1 MTNFKVYEYIHIIL
15 YGRRKG
21 ERLVRGTGRRVNTNY
36 GLIYH
41 IYTMCRYIDIKIN
54 LIMNIYIYTYIYIC
68 VCTHVCM
75 YVNKVPCR
83 NDGVSFLNNPNK
95 RRPIAH
101 QLGRQMGCVLW
112 IETWI
117 MCCPS

>member
-41 IYTMCRYIDIKIN
+41 IYHVQIYRYKDKSDYEYIH
-54 LIMNIYIYTYIYIC
+54 IYIYIYIC

-112 IETWI
+112 IETLI